1 MRPLEHQ
8 LWDALQKLLPDT
20 SGLRIGVACSGGP
33 DSVALLSA
41 MRAIT
46 PLRSYRLRV
55 LHVNHGLRP
64 ESDHEQDMVQTLCRQ
79 WRVPLSVKK
88 LQPPP
93 GLKGIEAWAREAR
106 YAFFQ
111 ESRAAAPLDYI
122 ATAHTQDDQAETVL
136 FRLMR
141 GSARRGIA
149 GIPPVRDNWLLRP
162 FLHCSRRAIDAYT
175 QEKNLSYVTD
185 PSNADLRFTRNK
197 IRHVLLPFL
206 EREFSPQIRR
216 HLASLAETTREE
228 EDWLEELATNAR
240 ARIIGRDNSVSL
252 SALNKEPAALRSR
265 ILRQWAEGRGQGLK
279 AVHVRRLRELGQGK
293 IRGRVELPG
302 RQAVVRQGTRL
313 MLQTRRLS
321 VPERAVPER
330 DYSHVLQADRNW
342 RLASRWDLRV
352 SAALAWHGGPSAARC
367 ADRWSALFD
376 CNLAGTA
383 DTCLVRNAR
392 TGDRIRPFG
401 MRGHRKVQDV
411 LVDAKIPPALRPGFP
426 VVEMNGEIAWVPGCV
441 RGQSAL
447 VTAATRQVHRMQVSP
462 LPVDEE
468 LW

>member
-1 MRPLEHQ
+1 MLPLEHK
-8 LWDALQKLLPDT
+8 LWVSLRKLLPDA

-41 MRAIT
+41 LLAIT
-46 PLRSYRLRV
+46 PLRRYRLRV
-55 LHVNHGLRP
+55 LHVNHGLRS
-64 ESDHEQDMVQTLCRQ
+64 ESDREQAMLDTLCQQ
-79 WRVPLSVKK
+79 WRVALTVKK

-93 GLKGIEAWAREAR
+93 VLKGIEAWAREAR

-111 ESRAAAPLDYI
+111 ESLAAAPLDYI

-141 GSARRGIA
+141 GSARRGVA
-149 GIPPVRDNWLLRP
+149 GIPPVRDNWLIRP
-162 FLHCSRRAIDAYT
+162 FLHCSRREIDAYI
-175 QEKNLSYVTD
+175 QEKKLPHVTD
-185 PSNADLRFTRNK
+185 PSNADPRFTRNK

-206 EREFSPQIRR
+206 EQEFSPQIRR

-240 ARIIGRDNSVSL
+240 PHIIGRDNSMSL
-252 SALNKEPAALRSR
+252 PALDKEPVALRAR
-265 ILRQWAEGRGQGLK
+265 ILRQWVEGRVQGLK
-279 AVHVRRLRELGQGK
+279 AAHVRRLRELSEGK
-293 IRGRVELPG
+293 IQGGVELPG
-302 RQAVVRQGTRL
+302 HQAVVRQGMRL
-313 MLQTRRLS
+313 ILQTQR
-321 VPERAVPER
+321 PPTTER
-330 DYSHVLQADRNW
+330 DYSYVLQAGQNW
-342 RLASRWDLRV
+342 RLASRWDLSV
-352 SAALAWHGGPSAARC
+352 SAAITWQGDLRAARC
-367 ADRWSALFD
+367 VDRWSALFD
-376 CNLAGTA
+376 CDLASTA
-383 DTCLVRNAR
+383 DTCIVRNAR

-411 LVDAKIPPALRPGFP
+411 LVDAKIPYALRPGFP

-447 VTAATRQVHRMQVSP
+447 VTAATRQVYRMQVNP
-462 LPVDEE
+462 LPVDKE

>member
-1 MRPLEHQ
+1 MLPLEHK
-8 LWDALQKLLPDT
+8 LWASFQKLLPDT

-41 MRAIT
+41 LLAIA

-64 ESDHEQDMVQTLCRQ
+64 ESDQEQDMLQTLCQQ

-111 ESRAAAPLDYI
+111 ERLAAAPLDYI
-122 ATAHTQDDQAETVL
+122 VTAHTQDDQAETVL

-141 GSARRGIA
+141 GSARRGVA
-149 GIPPVRDNWLLRP
+149 GIPPVRDNWLIRP
-162 FLHCSRRAIDAYT
+162 FLHCSRREIDAYT
-175 QEKNLSYVTD
+175 QEKKLPCVTD

-206 EREFSPQIRR
+206 EQEFSPQIRR

-228 EDWLEELATNAR
+228 EDWLEELAANAR
-240 ARIIGRDNSVSL
+240 ARIVGRDNSVSL
-252 SALNKEPAALRSR
+252 PALDREPAALRSR
-265 ILRQWAEGRGQGLK
+265 ILRQWAEGRAQGLK
-279 AVHVRRLRELGQGK
+279 AVHMRRLRELSEGK
-293 IRGRVELPG
+293 IQGRVELPG
-302 RQAVVRQGTRL
+302 QQAVVRQGTRL
-313 MLQTRRLS
+313 MFQTQRLS
-321 VPERAVPER
+321 VTER
-330 DYSHVLQADRNW
+330 DYSYVLQAGQHW
-342 RLASRWDLRV
+342 RLASRWDLSV
-352 SAALAWHGGPSAARC
+352 SAAIEWQGDLSVARC
-367 ADRWSALFD
+367 ADRWSALFG
-376 CNLAGTA
+376 CNLADTA
-383 DTCLVRNAR
+383 DTCIVRNAR

-411 LVDAKIPPALRPGFP
+411 LVDAKIPHALRPGFR
-426 VVEMNGEIAWVPGCV
+426 W
-441 RGQSAL
+441 L
-447 VTAATRQVHRMQVSP
+447 K
-462 LPVDEE
+462 
-468 LW
+468 

>member
-1 MRPLEHQ
+1 MLPLEHK
-8 LWDALQKLLPDT
+8 LWAALQKLLPDT

-33 DSVALLSA
+33 DSVALLFA
-41 MRAIT
+41 LLAIA
-46 PLRSYRLRV
+46 PLRGYRLRA

-64 ESDHEQDMVQTLCRQ
+64 ESDQEQDMLQTLCQQ
-79 WRVPLSVKK
+79 WRMPLSVKK

-111 ESRAAAPLDYI
+111 ECLTAAPLDYI

-141 GSARRGIA
+141 GSARRGVA
-149 GIPPVRDNWLLRP
+149 GIPPVRDNWLIRP
-162 FLHCSRRAIDAYT
+162 FLHCSRREIDAYT
-175 QEKNLSYVTD
+175 QEKRLPSVTD

-206 EREFSPQIRR
+206 EQEFSPQIRR

-228 EDWLEELATNAR
+228 EDWLEELAANVR
-240 ARIIGRDNSVSL
+240 PRIIGRDNSLSL
-252 SALNKEPAALRSR
+252 PALDKEPVALRSR
-265 ILRQWAEGRGQGLK
+265 ILRQWVEGRVQGLK
-279 AVHVRRLRELGQGK
+279 AAHVRRLRDLSEGK
-293 IRGRVELPG
+293 IQGRVELPG
-302 RQAVVRQGTRL
+302 QRAVVRQGTRL
-313 MLQTRRLS
+313 MLQTQRPP
-321 VPERAVPER
+321 VTER
-330 DYSHVLQADRNW
+330 DYSYVLQAGQNR
-342 RLASRWDLRV
+342 RLASRWDLSV
-352 SAALAWHGGPSAARC
+352 SAALAWQGDLSAARC
-367 ADRWSALFD
+367 VDRWAALFD
-376 CNLAGTA
+376 CDLAGTA

-411 LVDAKIPPALRPGFP
+411 LVDAKIPHALRPGFP
-426 VVEMNGEIAWVPGCV
+426 VVEIGGEIAWVPGCV

-447 VTAATRQVHRMQVSP
+447 VTAATRQVYRMQVNP

>member
-41 MRAIT
+41 LRAIT

-79 WRVPLSVKK
+79 WQVPLSVKK
-88 LQPPP
+88 LQPPSS
-93 GLKGIEAWAREAR
+93 LKGIEVWAREAR

-111 ESRAAAPLDYI
+111 ESAVATPLDYI

-141 GSARRGIA
+141 GSARRGLA
-149 GIPPVRDNWLLRP
+149 GIPPVRDNWLIRP

-175 QEKNLSYVTD
+175 KEKKLPYVTD

-206 EREFSPQIRR
+206 EQEFSPQIRR

-279 AVHVRRLRELGQGK
+279 AVHVRRLRELSQGK
-293 IRGRVELPG
+293 IRGRVRVAGSAGRRSPGNAADAPISETRCPGAGLFLCLTGRPEL
-302 RQAVVRQGTRL
+302 AVGLTL
-313 MLQTRRLS
+313 
-321 VPERAVPER
+321 
-330 DYSHVLQADRNW
+330 
-342 RLASRWDLRV
+342 
-352 SAALAWHGGPSAARC
+352 GPARFC
-367 ADRWSALFD
+367 CPRM
-376 CNLAGTA
+376 
-383 DTCLVRNAR
+383 AR
-392 TGDRIRPFG
+392 
-401 MRGHRKVQDV
+401 
-411 LVDAKIPPALRPGFP
+411 
-426 VVEMNGEIAWVPGCV
+426 
-441 RGQSAL
+441 
-447 VTAATRQVHRMQVSP
+447 
-462 LPVDEE
+462 
-468 LW
+468 

>member
-1 MRPLEHQ
+1 MLPLEHK
-8 LWDALQKLLPDT
+8 LWASLQKLLPDT

-41 MRAIT
+41 LLTIT
-46 PLRSYRLRV
+46 PLLSYRLWV

-64 ESDHEQDMVQTLCRQ
+64 ESDQEQDMLQTLCQQ
-79 WRVPLSVKK
+79 WRVPLLVKK

-111 ESRAAAPLDYI
+111 ESFAAAPLDYI
-122 ATAHTQDDQAETVL
+122 TTAHTQDDQAETVL

-141 GSARRGIA
+141 GSARRGVA
-149 GIPPVRDNWLLRP
+149 GIPPVRDNWLIRP
-162 FLHCSRRAIDAYT
+162 FLHCSRQEIDTYT

-185 PSNADLRFTRNK
+185 PSNADLRFTRNR

-206 EREFSPQIRR
+206 EQEFSPQIRR
-216 HLASLAETTREE
+216 HLASLAETVREE

-252 SALNKEPAALRSR
+252 PALEREPVALRSR
-265 ILRQWAEGRGQGLK
+265 ILRQWVEGWVQDLK
-279 AVHVRRLRELGQGK
+279 AAHVSRLRELSEGK
-293 IRGRVELPG
+293 IQGRVELPG
-302 RQAVVRQGTRL
+302 RQAIVRQGTRL
-313 MLQTRRLS
+313 ILQAQRPS
-321 VPERAVPER
+321 VAER
-330 DYSHVLQADRNW
+330 DYAYVLQAGQNR
-342 RLASRWDLRV
+342 RLASRWDLSV
-352 SAALAWHGGPSAARC
+352 SAAIEWQGGLSAARC
-367 ADRWSALFD
+367 ADRWSAFFD
-376 CNLAGTA
+376 CNLTGTA
-383 DTCLVRNAR
+383 DTCIVRNAR

-401 MRGHRKVQDV
+401 TRGHRKVQDV
-411 LVDAKIPPALRPGFP
+411 LVDAKIPHALRPGFP
-426 VVEMNGEIAWVPGCV
+426 VVEMNGEIAWIPGCV

-447 VTAATRQVHRMQVSP
+447 VTAATRQVYRMRVSP
-462 LPVDEE
+462 LPVDGE

>member
-1 MRPLEHQ
+1 MLPLEHK
-8 LWDALQKLLPDT
+8 LWTALHKLLPDT

-41 MRAIT
+41 LLTIV

-64 ESDHEQDMVQTLCRQ
+64 ESDQEQDVLQTLCQQ

-106 YAFFQ
+106 YTFFQ
-111 ESRAAAPLDYI
+111 ESLAAAPLDYI

-141 GSARRGIA
+141 GSARRGVA
-149 GIPPVRDNWLLRP
+149 GIPPVRDNWLIRP
-162 FLHCSRRAIDAYT
+162 FLHCSRREIDAYT
-175 QEKNLSYVTD
+175 KEKNLSYVTD

-206 EREFSPQIRR
+206 EQEFSPQIRR
-216 HLASLAETTREE
+216 HLASLAETVREE
-228 EDWLEELATNAR
+228 EDWLEELATSAR

-252 SALNKEPAALRSR
+252 PALDREPAALRSR
-265 ILRQWAEGRGQGLK
+265 ILRRWAEGRAQGLK
-279 AVHVRRLRELGQGK
+279 AVHMRRLRELSEGK
-293 IRGRVELPG
+293 IQGRVELPG
-302 RQAVVRQGTRL
+302 QQAVVRQGMRL
-313 MLQTRRLS
+313 MFQTQRLS
-321 VPERAVPER
+321 VTER
-330 DYSHVLQADRNW
+330 DYSYVLQAGQNW
-342 RLASRWDLRV
+342 RLASRWNLSV
-352 SAALAWHGGPSAARC
+352 SAAIEWRGDLSTARC

-376 CNLAGTA
+376 CNLAGPE
-383 DTCLVRNAR
+383 DTCLVRNAC
-392 TGDRIRPFG
+392 TEDRIRPFG
-401 MRGHRKVQDV
+401 MQGHRKVQDV

-426 VVEMNGEIAWVPGCV
+426 VVEMNGEIAWIPGCV

-447 VTAATRQVHRMQVSP
+447 VTAATRRVYRMRVSP
-462 LPVDEE
+462 LPVDKE

>member
-1 MRPLEHQ
+1 MRPLEHK
-8 LWDALQKLLPDT
+8 LWASLQKLLPDT
-20 SGLRIGVACSGGP
+20 SGLRIGVACSGGS

-41 MRAIT
+41 LLAT
-46 PLRSYRLRV
+46 APLRSYRLRV
-55 LHVNHGLRP
+55 LHVNHGLRS
-64 ESDHEQDMVQTLCRQ
+64 ESDQEQDMVQTLCQQ
-79 WRVPLSVKK
+79 WHVPLSVKK
-88 LQPPP
+88 LRPPP
-93 GLKGIEAWAREAR
+93 GLKGIETWAREAR

-111 ESRAAAPLDYI
+111 ESLAAAPLDYI

-141 GSARRGIA
+141 GSARRGVA
-149 GIPPVRDNWLLRP
+149 GIPPVRGNWLIRP
-162 FLHCSRRAIDAYT
+162 FLHCSRCEIDAYT
-175 QEKNLSYVTD
+175 QEKKLSYVTD

-206 EREFSPQIRR
+206 EQEFSPQIRR

-240 ARIIGRDNSVSL
+240 ARIVGRDNSVSL
-252 SALNKEPAALRSR
+252 STLNKEPAALRAR
-265 ILRQWAEGRGQGLK
+265 ILRQWVEGRVQGLK
-279 AVHVRRLRELGQGK
+279 AIHVRCLRELSEGK
-293 IRGRVELPG
+293 IQGRVELPG
-302 RQAVVRQGTRL
+302 QQAVVRQGMRL
-313 MLQTRRLS
+313 TFQTQRLS
-321 VPERAVPER
+321 VTER
-330 DYSHVLQADRNW
+330 DYSYVLQAGQNW
-342 RLASRWDLRV
+342 RLALRWDLSV
-352 SAALAWHGGPSAARC
+352 SAVIEWQGDPSAARC

-376 CNLAGTA
+376 CGLAGPA

-441 RGQSAL
+441 RGQNAL
-447 VTAATRQVHRMQVSP
+447 VTVATRQVYRMQVNP

>member
-1 MRPLEHQ
+1 MLPLEYK
-8 LWDALQKLLPDT
+8 LWAALHKLLPDT

-41 MRAIT
+41 LLAIT
-46 PLRSYRLRV
+46 PLRDYRLRV

-64 ESDHEQDMVQTLCRQ
+64 ESGQEQDMLQTLCQQ

-93 GLKGIEAWAREAR
+93 DLKGIEAWAREAR
-106 YAFFQ
+106 YTFFQ
-111 ESRAAAPLDYI
+111 ESLAAAPLDYI

-149 GIPPVRDNWLLRP
+149 GIPPMRDNWLLRP
-162 FLHCSRRAIDAYT
+162 FLHCSRQEIDVYT
-175 QEKNLSYVTD
+175 KEKKLPYVID

-206 EREFSPQIRR
+206 EQEFSPQVRR

-228 EDWLEELATNAR
+228 EDWLEDLATNAR
-240 ARIIGRDNSVSL
+240 ARIIGHDHSVSL
-252 SALNKEPAALRSR
+252 TALDREPAALRSR
-265 ILRQWAEGRGQGLK
+265 ILRQWVEGGAQDLK
-279 AVHVRRLRELGQGK
+279 AVHVRRLRELGEGK
-293 IRGRVELPG
+293 IQGRVELPG
-302 RQAVVRQGTRL
+302 RRAVVRQGTRL
-313 MLQTRRLS
+313 MLQTRRSL
-321 VPERAVPER
+321 VTER
-330 DYSHVLQADRNW
+330 DYSYVLQAGQHR
-342 RLASRWDLRV
+342 RLASRWDLSV
-352 SAALAWHGGPSAARC
+352 SAALVWQGDLSAARC
-367 ADRWSALFD
+367 ADRWSAVFD
-376 CNLAGTA
+376 CDLAGTGDA
-383 DTCLVRNAR
+383 CIVRNVR

-401 MRGHRKVQDV
+401 MRGHRKVRDV
-411 LVDAKIPPALRPGFP
+411 LIDAKIPPPLRPGFP
-426 VVEMNGEIAWVPGCV
+426 VVEMNGELAWVPGCV

-447 VTAATRQVHRMQVSP
+447 VTAATRQVYRMQVSP

>member
-1 MRPLEHQ
+1 MLPLEHK
-8 LWDALQKLLPDT
+8 LWTALHKLLPDT

-41 MRAIT
+41 LLTIT

-55 LHVNHGLRP
+55 LHVNHGLRS
-64 ESDHEQDMVQTLCRQ
+64 ESDQEQDMLQTLCQQ

-88 LQPPP
+88 LRPPP

-106 YAFFQ
+106 YTFFQ
-111 ESRAAAPLDYI
+111 ESLAAAPLDYI

-141 GSARRGIA
+141 GSARRGVA
-149 GIPPVRDNWLLRP
+149 GIPAVRDNWLIRP
-162 FLHCSRRAIDAYT
+162 FLHCSRREIDAYT
-175 QEKNLSYVTD
+175 KEKNLSYVTD

-206 EREFSPQIRR
+206 EQEFSPQIRR
-216 HLASLAETTREE
+216 HLASLAETVREE
-228 EDWLEELATNAR
+228 EDWLEELATSAR

-252 SALNKEPAALRSR
+252 PALDREPAALRSR
-265 ILRQWAEGRGQGLK
+265 ILRQWVEGRAPGLK
-279 AVHVRRLRELGQGK
+279 AVHVHRLRELGEGK

-302 RQAVVRQGTRL
+302 QRAVVRQGTRL
-313 MLQTRRLS
+313 MFQTQRPP
-321 VPERAVPER
+321 VTER
-330 DYSHVLQADRNW
+330 DYSYVLQAGQNW
-342 RLASRWDLRV
+342 RLASRWALSV
-352 SAALAWHGGPSAARC
+352 SAAITWQGDLSTARC

-376 CNLAGTA
+376 CDLAGPE

-411 LVDAKIPPALRPGFP
+411 LVDAKIPHTLRPGFP
-426 VVEMNGEIAWVPGCV
+426 VVEMNGEIAWIPGCV

-447 VTAATRQVHRMQVSP
+447 VTAATRRVYRMWVNP
-462 LPVDEE
+462 LPVDKE

>member
-1 MRPLEHQ
+1 MLPLEHK
-8 LWDALQKLLPDT
+8 LWAALHKLLPDT

-41 MRAIT
+41 LLAIT
-46 PLRSYRLRV
+46 PLRDYRLRV

-64 ESDHEQDMVQTLCRQ
+64 ESGQEQDMLQTLCQQ

-93 GLKGIEAWAREAR
+93 DLKGIEAWAREAR

-111 ESRAAAPLDYI
+111 ESLAVAPLDYI

-149 GIPPVRDNWLLRP
+149 GIPPMRDNWLLRP
-162 FLHCSRRAIDAYT
+162 FLHCSRQEIDAYT
-175 QEKNLSYVTD
+175 KEKKLPYVID

-206 EREFSPQIRR
+206 EQEFSPQVRR

-228 EDWLEELATNAR
+228 EDWLEELTTNAR
-240 ARIIGRDNSVSL
+240 AHIIGPDDSL
-252 SALNKEPAALRSR
+252 SLTALDREPAALRSR
-265 ILRQWAEGRGQGLK
+265 ILRQWVEGGAQGLK
-279 AVHVRRLRELGQGK
+279 AVHVRRLRELGEGK
-293 IRGRVELPG
+293 IQGRVELPG
-302 RQAVVRQGTRL
+302 RRAVVRQGTRL
-313 MLQTRRLS
+313 MLQTQ
-321 VPERAVPER
+321 RAPVTER
-330 DYSHVLQADRNW
+330 DYSYVLQAGQNW
-342 RLASRWDLRV
+342 RLASRWDLSV
-352 SAALAWHGGPSAARC
+352 SAALVWQGDLSAARC
-367 ADRWSALFD
+367 ADRWSAVFD
-376 CNLAGTA
+376 CDLAGTG
-383 DTCLVRNAR
+383 DTCIVRNVR

-401 MRGHRKVQDV
+401 MRGRRKVRDV
-411 LVDAKIPPALRPGFP
+411 LVDAKIPPPLRPGFP
-426 VVEMNGEIAWVPGCV
+426 VVEMNGELAWVPGCV

-447 VTAATRQVHRMQVSP
+447 VTTATRQVYRMQVSP

>member
-1 MRPLEHQ
+1 MLPLEHK
-8 LWDALQKLLPDT
+8 LWASFQKLLPDT

-41 MRAIT
+41 LLAIA
-46 PLRSYRLRV
+46 PLRSYRPRV

-64 ESDHEQDMVQTLCRQ
+64 ESDQEQDMLQTLCQQ

-111 ESRAAAPLDYI
+111 ERLAAAPLDYI

-141 GSARRGIA
+141 GSARRGVA
-149 GIPPVRDNWLLRP
+149 GIPPVRDNWLIRP
-162 FLHCSRRAIDAYT
+162 FLHCSRREINAYA
-175 QEKNLSYVTD
+175 QEKKLPCVTD

-206 EREFSPQIRR
+206 EQEFSPQIRR

-228 EDWLEELATNAR
+228 EDWLEELAAHAR
-240 ARIIGRDNSVSL
+240 ARIVGRDNSVSL
-252 SALNKEPAALRSR
+252 PALDREPAALRSR
-265 ILRQWAEGRGQGLK
+265 ILRQWAEGRAQGLK
-279 AVHVRRLRELGQGK
+279 AVHMRRLRELSEGK
-293 IRGRVELPG
+293 IQGRVELPG
-302 RQAVVRQGTRL
+302 QQAVVRQGTQL
-313 MLQTRRLS
+313 MFQTQRS
-321 VPERAVPER
+321 PVTER
-330 DYSHVLQADRNW
+330 DYSYVLQAGQNW
-342 RLASRWDLRV
+342 RLASRWDLSV
-352 SAALAWHGGPSAARC
+352 SAAIEWQGDLSVARC
-367 ADRWSALFD
+367 ADRWSALFG
-376 CNLAGTA
+376 CNLADTA
-383 DTCLVRNAR
+383 DTCIVRNAR

-411 LVDAKIPPALRPGFP
+411 LVDAKIPHALRPGFP
-426 VVEMNGEIAWVPGCV
+426 VVEIGGEIAWVPGCV

-447 VTAATRQVHRMQVSP
+447 VTAVTRQVYRMQVNP

>member
-1 MRPLEHQ
+1 MLPLEHK
-8 LWDALQKLLPDT
+8 LWTALHKLLPDT

-41 MRAIT
+41 LLTIT

-64 ESDHEQDMVQTLCRQ
+64 ESDREQDIVQTLCQQ
-79 WRVPLSVKK
+79 WQVPLSVKK

-106 YAFFQ
+106 YTFFQ
-111 ESRAAAPLDYI
+111 ERLAAAPLDYI

-141 GSARRGIA
+141 GSARRGLA
-149 GIPPVRDNWLLRP
+149 GIPPVRDNWLIRP
-162 FLHCSRRAIDAYT
+162 FLHRSRQEIDAYT
-175 QEKNLSYVTD
+175 KEKNLPYVID

-206 EREFSPQIRR
+206 EQEFSPQIRR

-228 EDWLEELATNAR
+228 EDWLEALATSAR
-240 ARIIGRDNSVSL
+240 PRIIGRDNSVSL
-252 SALNKEPAALRSR
+252 SALDREPAALRSR
-265 ILRQWAEGRGQGLK
+265 ILRQWVEGQVHDLK
-279 AVHVRRLRELGQGK
+279 ATHVRGLRELSEGK
-293 IRGRVELPG
+293 IRGRVDLPG
-302 RQAVVRQGTRL
+302 RRAVVRQGTRL
-313 MLQTRRLS
+313 LLQTRCPP
-321 VPERAVPER
+321 VTER
-330 DYSHVLQADRNW
+330 DYCYVLRAGQNW
-342 RLASRWDLRV
+342 RLASGWALSV
-352 SAALAWHGGPSAARC
+352 SAALTWHGDMSAARC
-367 ADRWSALFD
+367 ADRWSAFFD
-376 CNLAGTA
+376 CPLAGTA

-392 TGDRIRPFG
+392 AGDRIRPLG
-401 MRGHRKVQDV
+401 MDGHKKVQDV

-426 VVEMNGEIAWVPGCV
+426 VVEMNGEIAWIPGCV

-447 VTAATRQVHRMQVSP
+447 VTATTRQVYRMRVNP
-462 LPVDEE
+462 LPVDKE

>member
-1 MRPLEHQ
+1 MRPLEHK
-8 LWDALQKLLPDT
+8 LWASLQKLLPDT

-41 MRAIT
+41 LLTIT

-64 ESDHEQDMVQTLCRQ
+64 ESDQEQDMLQTLCQQ

-93 GLKGIEAWAREAR
+93 VLKGIEAWAREAR

-111 ESRAAAPLDYI
+111 ESLAAARLDYI

-141 GSARRGIA
+141 GSARRGVA
-149 GIPPVRDNWLLRP
+149 GIPAMRDNWLIRP
-162 FLHCSRRAIDAYT
+162 FLPCSRQEIDAYT
-175 QEKNLSYVTD
+175 KEKNLSYVTD
-185 PSNADLRFTRNK
+185 PSNADLRFARNK

-206 EREFSPQIRR
+206 EQEFSPQIRR
-216 HLASLAETTREE
+216 HLASLAETVREE
-228 EDWLEELATNAR
+228 EDWLEALATTAR

-252 SALNKEPAALRSR
+252 SALDREPAALRSR
-265 ILRQWAEGRGQGLK
+265 ILRQWAEGRAQGLK
-279 AVHVRRLRELGQGK
+279 AAHVRRLRELGEGK

-302 RQAVVRQGTRL
+302 RRAVVRQGMRL
-313 MLQTRRLS
+313 MFQARRPS
-321 VPERAVPER
+321 VTER
-330 DYSHVLQADRNW
+330 DYSQVLQAGQTW
-342 RLASRWDLRV
+342 RFASRWELSV
-352 SAALAWHGGPSAARC
+352 SAALAWHADLSAARC

-376 CNLAGTA
+376 CDLAGPA
-383 DTCLVRNAR
+383 DTCLVRNTR
-392 TGDRIRPFG
+392 PGDRIRPFG
-401 MRGHRKVQDV
+401 MQGHRKVQDV

-441 RGQSAL
+441 RGQNGL
-447 VTAATRQVHRMQVSP
+447 VTAATRQVYRMQVNP

>member
-1 MRPLEHQ
+1 MLPLEHK
-8 LWDALQKLLPDT
+8 LWTALHKLLPDT

-41 MRAIT
+41 LLTIA

-64 ESDHEQDMVQTLCRQ
+64 ESDQEQDMLQTLCQQ

-106 YAFFQ
+106 YTFFQ
-111 ESRAAAPLDYI
+111 ENLAVAPLDYI

-141 GSARRGIA
+141 GSARRGVA
-149 GIPPVRDNWLLRP
+149 GIPPVRDNWLIRP
-162 FLHCSRRAIDAYT
+162 FLHCSRREIDAYT
-175 QEKNLSYVTD
+175 KEKKLPYVTD

-206 EREFSPQIRR
+206 EKEFSPQIRR

-228 EDWLEELATNAR
+228 EDWLEALATNAR
-240 ARIIGRDNSVSL
+240 PRIIGRDNSLSL
-252 SALNKEPAALRSR
+252 PALGKEPVGLRPR
-265 ILRQWAEGRGQGLK
+265 ILRQWVEGRVRGLK
-279 AVHVRRLRELGQGK
+279 AVHVRRVRELSEGK
-293 IRGRVELPG
+293 IQGRVELPG
-302 RQAVVRQGTRL
+302 QQAVVRQGTRL
-313 MLQTRRLS
+313 ILQTQRPP
-321 VPERAVPER
+321 VTER
-330 DYSHVLQADRNW
+330 DYSYVLQAGQNW
-342 RLASRWDLRV
+342 RLASRWDLSV
-352 SAALAWHGGPSAARC
+352 SAALEWQGDLSGARC
-367 ADRWSALFD
+367 ADRWSAFFD
-376 CNLAGTA
+376 CDLAGTA
-383 DTCLVRNAR
+383 DTCLVRNVR

-401 MRGHRKVQDV
+401 MRGHRKIQDV

-426 VVEMNGEIAWVPGCV
+426 VVEISGEIAWVPGCV

-447 VTAATRQVHRMQVSP
+447 VTAATRQVYQMQVNP

>member
-1 MRPLEHQ
+1 MLSLEHQ
-8 LWDALQKLLPDT
+8 LWASLQKLLPDT

-41 MRAIT
+41 LLAIT

-64 ESDHEQDMVQTLCRQ
+64 ESDREQDMLQTLCQQ
-79 WRVPLSVKK
+79 WRVPLSVKN
-88 LQPPP
+88 LQPPS

-111 ESRAAAPLDYI
+111 ERLAAAPLDYI

-141 GSARRGIA
+141 GSARRGVA
-149 GIPPVRDNWLLRP
+149 GIPPVRDNWLIRP
-162 FLHCSRRAIDAYT
+162 FLHCSRREIHAYT
-175 QEKNLSYVTD
+175 QEKNLPCVTD

-206 EREFSPQIRR
+206 EQEFSPQIRR

-228 EDWLEELATNAR
+228 EDWLEELAAHAR

-252 SALNKEPAALRSR
+252 PALDREPAALQFR
-265 ILRQWAEGRGQGLK
+265 ILRQWAEGRAQGLK
-279 AVHVRRLRELGQGK
+279 AVHMRRLRELSEGK
-293 IRGRVELPG
+293 IQGRVELPG
-302 RQAVVRQGTRL
+302 QQVVVRQGTQL
-313 MLQTRRLS
+313 MFQTQRS
-321 VPERAVPER
+321 PVTER
-330 DYSHVLQADRNW
+330 DYSYVLQAGQNW
-342 RLASRWDLRV
+342 RLASRWNLSV
-352 SAALAWHGGPSAARC
+352 SAAIEWQGDLSAARC

-411 LVDAKIPPALRPGFP
+411 LVDAKIPHALRPGFP
-426 VVEMNGEIAWVPGCV
+426 VVEIGGEIAWVPGCV
-441 RGQSAL
+441 RGQSGL
-447 VTAATRQVHRMQVSP
+447 VTAVTRQVYRMQVNP

>member
-1 MRPLEHQ
+1 MLPLEHK
-8 LWDALQKLLPDT
+8 LWTALHKLLPDT

-41 MRAIT
+41 LLTIT
-46 PLRSYRLRV
+46 PLRGYRLRV

-64 ESDHEQDMVQTLCRQ
+64 ESDQEQDTVQTLCQQ
-79 WRVPLSVKK
+79 WQVPLSVKK

-93 GLKGIEAWAREAR
+93 SLKGIEAWAREAR
-106 YAFFQ
+106 YTFFQ
-111 ESRAAAPLDYI
+111 ESLATAPLDYI

-141 GSARRGIA
+141 GSARRGVA
-149 GIPPVRDNWLLRP
+149 GIPPVRDNWLIRP
-162 FLHCSRRAIDAYT
+162 FLHCSRREIDTYT
-175 QEKNLSYVTD
+175 QEKKLSYVTD

-206 EREFSPQIRR
+206 EQEFSPQIRR
-216 HLASLAETTREE
+216 HLASLAETVREE

-240 ARIIGRDNSVSL
+240 TRIIGRDNSVSL
-252 SALNKEPAALRSR
+252 PALDREPAALRAR
-265 ILRQWAEGRGQGLK
+265 ILRQWVEGRVQGLK
-279 AVHVRRLRELGQGK
+279 AAHVRGLRELSEGK

-302 RQAVVRQGTRL
+302 QQAVVRQGTRL
-313 MLQTRRLS
+313 MLQTQRPP
-321 VPERAVPER
+321 VTER
-330 DYSHVLQADRNW
+330 DYAYVLRASQNR
-342 RLASRWDLRV
+342 RLASRWALSV
-352 SAALAWHGGPSAARC
+352 SAALAWQGDLSAARC

-376 CNLAGTA
+376 WNLAGTA
-383 DTCLVRNAR
+383 DTCIVRNAR

-411 LVDAKIPPALRPGFP
+411 LVDAKIPHALRPGFP
-426 VVEMNGEIAWVPGCV
+426 VVEMNGEIAWIPGCV

-447 VTAATRQVHRMQVSP
+447 VTAETRQVYRMRVNP
-462 LPVDEE
+462 LPVDKE